1 MGERRKQQRIERQS
15 PFAAC
20 LRQTRDNLR
29 RQSCLHGKGTILHA
43 REMALP
49 QCRRFRL
56 IQTGGQR
63 CSERLNIILPHPPL
77 LICGVIQVP
86 RFRLRRYR
94 RCGVRTQQLMSKMLD
109 GRGIRQHMMVNARQN
124 GLLRLSP
131 HQQHKARKLPF
142 RHREGLLCQ
151 RPFLTFQLGPGNP
164 FYFQCKLLRR
174 QKNAR
179 HIAINRLTQ
188 QGLMP

>member
-1 MGERRKQQRIERQS
+1 
-15 PFAAC
+15 
-20 LRQTRDNLR
+20 
-29 RQSCLHGKGTILHA
+29 
-43 REMALP
+43 
-49 QCRRFRL
+49 
-56 IQTGGQR
+56 
-63 CSERLNIILPHPPL
+63 
-77 LICGVIQVP
+77 
-86 RFRLRRYR
+86 
-94 RCGVRTQQLMSKMLD
+94 MSKMLD

-174 QKNAR
+174 QKTR
-179 HIAINRLTQ
+179 VISLSID
-188 QGLMP
+188 

>member
-1 MGERRKQQRIERQS
+1 MR
-15 PFAAC
+15 
-20 LRQTRDNLR
+20 
-29 RQSCLHGKGTILHA
+29 
-43 REMALP
+43 
-49 QCRRFRL
+49 
-56 IQTGGQR
+56 
-63 CSERLNIILPHPPL
+63 
-77 LICGVIQVP
+77 VIRVP

-151 RPFLTFQLGPGNP
+151 RPFLTFQLDQKS
-164 FYFQCKLLRR
+164 FLLPVQTAQAPEKRASYRYQSTDATGADAVKVLQRVPQPRDIHLR
-174 QKNAR
+174 QSNE
-179 HIAINRLTQ
+179 
-188 QGLMP
+188 QGYRIGVRQAVDVALQIHALLN